1 MFHPLEETQDP
12 ENENDDTQLKD
23 LLYKEVVVETEAPA
37 SPQSNGNIVPSTIQ
51 QTPPKSPKSE
61 STLSPAAEQ
70 PIIAVNKTAS
80 IDAETIIKQ
89 LEVEAS
95 KESEKETPADNAAVE
110 PVKPVIEAEPVLAPS
125 PVDIDPEVS
134 VAADEEKPAIEQ
146 VALEVSVP
154 ASSEETLVSASQP
167 ESPSTE
173 KPEVSGEG
181 KPDISSEGKP
191 EISDE
196 GKPEISDVVAK
207 PANPEVSAPET
218 DGVKLEAESVSV
230 VVDDSPAEPE
240 EVSTP
245 ALEVSTEEPET
256 PAPAPVEISQEVPK
270 VEEKPQAEVEAPGS
284 DSPQAVEPSQ
294 SVVVVTTTEEEVISP
309 DGSSSTTTTITEVV
323 TIVDDKASIEIPASA
338 ASEVPVEAETKTTSE
353 EIIVNEVVPVSPPS
367 TSEDVSSPKTVESAQ
382 VVIEDNKEVTG
393 GDKTNS
399 TVADVE
405 DLDIPSLD
413 TGNSSLMDDITMELA
428 SSSP

>member
-173 KPEVSGEG
+173 KPEVS
-181 KPDISSEGKP
+181 
-191 EISDE
+191 DE

-207 PANPEVSAPET
+207 PANPEASAPET
-218 DGVKLEAESVSV
+218 DGVQLEAESVSV

-270 VEEKPQAEVEAPGS
+270 AEEQPQAEVEAPGS
-284 DSPQAVEPSQ
+284 DLPQAVEPSQ